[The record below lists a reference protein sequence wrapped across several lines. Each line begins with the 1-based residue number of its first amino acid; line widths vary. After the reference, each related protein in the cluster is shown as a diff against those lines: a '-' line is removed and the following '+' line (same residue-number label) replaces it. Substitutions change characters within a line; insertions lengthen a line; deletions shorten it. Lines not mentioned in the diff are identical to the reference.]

1 MVGDE
6 TRAQTWE
13 TYVCYAGAWRVFL
26 VFFVFCV
33 CCVCS
38 ACLAR
43 ACLCG
48 VCGVCGAC
56 GVLCVLCVLC
66 VSVCTDC
73 VMFYGFC
80 VFRVCAARVLCEL
93 RGRSVCARCSACS
106 LCGCAFCVLCALHAL
121 GTLLSPPAPP
131 QPPTIGLSV
140 VSEEL
145 LNNASLS
152 RRAHPEPLVLGG
164 ELVSLETSSA
174 FLCLTKNTERKNTR
188 KKQRKHGS
196 GHCNLVPGRC
206 DNCPDYL
213 EKGQCGYLT
222 MPWLR
227 TQQHGFYIFWA
238 APGGARGRP
247 RNHKPASHHFPF
259 SRARPCG
266 PTSKTYVSYVLHG
279 PECKTYASYVLHGP

>member
-1 MVGDE
+1 M
-6 TRAQTWE
+6 
-13 TYVCYAGAWRVFL
+13 FL

-80 VFRVCAARVLCEL
+80 VFRVCAARVLTSFGGVLYVQGVL
-93 RGRSVCARCSACS
+93 RV
-106 LCGCAFCVLCALHAL
+106 LCVGVLFCVLCALHAL
-121 GTLLSPPAPP
+121 GPLLSPPAPP

-164 ELVSLETSSA
+164 ELVSLEASSA
-174 FLCLTKNTERKNTR
+174 FLCLTKNTERKKTR

-206 DNCPDYL
+206 DNW
-213 EKGQCGYLT
+213 
-222 MPWLR
+222 WLSLITSR
-227 TQQHGFYIFWA
+227 RDNA
-238 APGGARGRP
+238 AI
-247 RNHKPASHHFPF
+247 
-259 SRARPCG
+259 
-266 PTSKTYVSYVLHG
+266 
-279 PECKTYASYVLHGP
+279 

>member
-13 TYVCYAGAWRVFL
+13 TYVCYAGARRVFL

-48 VCGVCGAC
+48 VCGVCVVRAVCCAC
-56 GVLCVLCVLC
+56 CACSVCRCALIALCSTGSVWFVCVLPVFCASFGGVLYVQSVLRVLCVGVL
-66 VSVCTDC
+66 
-73 VMFYGFC
+73 
-80 VFRVCAARVLCEL
+80 
-93 RGRSVCARCSACS
+93 
-106 LCGCAFCVLCALHAL
+106 FCVLCALHAL
-121 GTLLSPPAPP
+121 GPLLSPPAPP

-174 FLCLTKNTERKNTR
+174 FLCLTKSTERKKTR

-206 DNCPDYL
+206 DNW
-213 EKGQCGYLT
+213 
-222 MPWLR
+222 WLSLITSR
-227 TQQHGFYIFWA
+227 RDNA
-238 APGGARGRP
+238 AI
-247 RNHKPASHHFPF
+247 
-259 SRARPCG
+259 
-266 PTSKTYVSYVLHG
+266 
-279 PECKTYASYVLHGP
+279 